1 MSLIDDDLDS
11 SSEPPGPRWGR
22 RLVLLIVFVAIVAAA
37 YLGYRSYVAA
47 PPQSAQAPAP
57 AQPLPAPKV
66 EPPPPTTKPQ
76 EQPREEASARPPRR
90 RPPTPKPAAPVPPP
104 AAPNQTQLTVSSDV
118 DGAMVF
124 IDRKYV
130 GKTPLAPQTVTPGSH
145 RLNVSA
151 EGFDPYGETVDL
163 QPGDQTINV
172 QFKVVRLNERV
183 AVKHKH
189 TFGSCEGTLIA
200 TVDGIQY
207 QTSHKDDAF
216 RAPLAEMTTFKVD
229 YLKNTLTIALRGG
242 RTYNFTEQQGGA
254 DALLVFQQHVQKAID
269 QMKKESAGGR

>member
-1 MSLIDDDLDS
+1 MSLIDDEEAG
-11 SSEPPGPRWGR
+11 EPSRPRWGR
-22 RLVLLIVFVAIVAAA
+22 RLVLLLVFAAIVAAA
-37 YLGYRSYVAA
+37 YFGYRSYVAV
-47 PPQSAQAPAP
+47 PPQQAQAPAP
-57 AQPLPAPKV
+57 AQPIPAPNV
-66 EPPPPTTKPQ
+66 TPPPPTTRPQ
-76 EQPREEASARPPRR
+76 EQPRPEASARPPRR
-90 RPPTPKPAAPVPPP
+90 RPVTPKPAAPVPPP

-124 IDRKYV
+124 IDRNYV
-130 GKTPLAPQTVTPGSH
+130 GKTPLPPQTVTPGSH

-151 EGFDPYGETVDL
+151 EGYDPYGETVDL

-172 QFKVVRLNERV
+172 QFKVVKLNERL

-189 TFGSCEGTLIA
+189 TFGSCAGTLIA

-216 RAPLAEMTTFKVD
+216 RAALADMTTFKVD
-229 YLKNTLTIALRGG
+229 YLKNTLTVGLRNG

-254 DALLVFQQHVQKAID
+254 DALLVFQEKVQKALD
-269 QMKKESAGGR
+269 QMKKQGAGGR